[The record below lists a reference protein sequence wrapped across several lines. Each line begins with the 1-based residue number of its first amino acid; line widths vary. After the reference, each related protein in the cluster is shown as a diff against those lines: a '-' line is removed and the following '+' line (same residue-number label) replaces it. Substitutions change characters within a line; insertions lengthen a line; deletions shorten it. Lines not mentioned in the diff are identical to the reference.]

1 MSHENDEWPNGNDAR
16 PAGEAGHVARD
27 DAQRQPPNLTMS
39 QTRRSGDEPTVLVVE
54 DDRELA
60 DTYSVWLEPEYEV
73 RTAYSGSDGLTW
85 YDSSVDIV
93 LLDRQIPDLSGMTVI
108 QNMEKRDVNDQ
119 KAMLTGLEPG
129 SDLAELP
136 CDEYLRKPVTKSQLR
151 DAVDELRVRSD
162 LDDELQ
168 RHFTLTSKI
177 AALKNNDA
185 TDTADTV
192 DALRREAEQT
202 RARIED
208 QMSDLDEVRKA
219 YKILE

>member
-1 MSHENDEWPNGNDAR
+1 
-16 PAGEAGHVARD
+16 
-27 DAQRQPPNLTMS
+27 
-39 QTRRSGDEPTVLVVE
+39 VVE